1 MDFEETIQKII
12 EKTGRARND
21 IKKLIQ
27 EQIEELSGLI
37 DEEGA
42 IVIVAKNLGIDLK
55 SNQEAANMEVDQKID
70 DLKPRMNTNAVGR
83 IVEIEDIRKFNKK
96 DGSQGVLL
104 PFIIEDSSNMIRCL
118 AWGENHAQILQENGF
133 SSGEIVRI
141 VNGFVK
147 EGRTGALEI
156 HVGGKSRIQLQPD
169 NVDYKLIPDAKNQTK
184 LSITPLNKISLKMP
198 YVNIEGIVS
207 SLFPA
212 KEFSRKD
219 GSKGKRASIALSE
232 NENNVFITFWGDH
245 CQKMDEIVEGQT
257 VQITRLTPKPNY
269 KDNSKI
275 DLTATSNSTIVIQNG
290 GNISSSSGVPT
301 RQLDQIINIQELN
314 SKGGFGSIEGKIQD
328 IDDIKTINLRDGSQK
343 NILKFV
349 LADKTDAIRINVW
362 GEKIPETPLK
372 VGDVLKVESLMAK
385 INSYSNQMEAT
396 LTRNGLITQINK
408 IIETNKT
415 ISPTASKRSFQKLDR
430 KNIEDITEPE
440 FYEFKGSIIKEINRI
455 TTYSACS
462 KCNRKYENCK
472 CDNPGEQVNR
482 MILNLLLD
490 DESSTIRATLMG
502 ERAEK
507 FIGEKTD
514 RIVELQEGG
523 ELESFLKERNRNLV
537 GKEFVFRGKA
547 RFSNYSESYEISINS
562 FEELDVEMEASRIL
576 SLLE

>member
-55 SNQEAANMEVDQKID
+55 SNQEAANMEVDQKII
-70 DLKPRMNTNAVGR
+70 DLKPRMNANTVGR

-104 PFIIEDSSNMIRCL
+104 PFIIEDTSNMIRCL

-141 VNGFVK
+141 VNGFIK

-156 HVGGKSRIQLQPD
+156 HIGGKSRIQLQPD
-169 NVDYKLIPDAKNQTK
+169 NVDYKLIPDGKNSSK
-184 LSITPLNKISLKMP
+184 ISITPLGKISIKMP
-198 YVNIEGIVS
+198 YVNIQGIVS
-207 SLFPA
+207 SIFSP

-219 GSKGKRASIALSE
+219 GSKGKRASIAISE
-232 NENNVFITFWGDH
+232 NENSVYITFWGDH
-245 CQKMDEIVEGQT
+245 CEKINDIVEGHT

-275 DLTATSNSTIVIQNG
+275 DLTATSNTTIIIQNG
-290 GNISSSSGVPT
+290 GNINHSSVKPNAQPG
-301 RQLDQIINIQELN
+301 QIITIQELN
-314 SKGGFGSIEGKIQD
+314 TKGGFGSIEGKIQD

-349 LADKTDAIRINVW
+349 LADKTDAIRVNVW

-372 VGDVLKVESLMAK
+372 VGDVLSVESLMAK

-396 LTRNGLITQINK
+396 LTRNGVITQIDK

-415 ISPTASKRSFQKLDR
+415 IAPIASKNAFQKLDR

-462 KCNRKYENCK
+462 TCNRKYENCK
-472 CDNPGEQVNR
+472 CDNPGDQVNR
-482 MILNLLLD
+482 MIINLLLD

-523 ELESFLKERNRNLV
+523 ELESFLKERNKSLV

-562 FEELDVEMEASRIL
+562 FEELNVEMEASRIL